1 VNGDRYLYLHG
12 GAGLAVN
19 SLHTEILTVTEVTA
33 ANLPGWP
40 GKIAPQ
46 AGDRI
51 FKLHGVAKGYARVRA
66 MSGAT
71 VSAVIEVNTKDKIT
85 KRVAF
90 HFVKDRAVP
99 PHKTFRPPA
108 EAA

>member
-1 VNGDRYLYLHG
+1 MTSFDAVFTMMGWDKLPEPHWQMVPVNGDRYLYLHG

-71 VSAVIEVNTKDKIT
+71 VSAVIEVNTK
-85 KRVAF
+85 
-90 HFVKDRAVP
+90 
-99 PHKTFRPPA
+99 
-108 EAA
+108 